1 MLGVQIML
9 IKISL
14 LLLHPLHQPQ
24 KHSNTLLCALHII
37 SLSLFPCPDSW
48 SRRLF
53 PVAGRWAISRQVCLI
68 WRGSG
73 CDVYHSVCW
82 VATHSRC
89 DRLISLP
96 PFSSFKTVFSPHS
109 TPHLVLKHFSYCL
122 NAGGWTWKRG
132 VFPETWLTAVSRQT
146 MGGKTT
152 LIFKR
157 LLFYCYEGETL
168 SFTRRLD
175 GTGLLFL

>member
-24 KHSNTLLCALHII
+24 KHSNTWLCALHII
-37 SLSLFPCPDSW
+37 SLSLFPRPDSW

-96 PFSSFKTVFSPHS
+96 PFSSFKTVFSLTQPPTWYS
-109 TPHLVLKHFSYCL
+109 NTSVTAWMLG
-122 NAGGWTWKRG
+122 AGHERG
-132 VFPETWLTAVSRQT
+132 GCFLRHDWQQSPGKQWVERQ
-146 MGGKTT
+146 
-152 LIFKR
+152 R
-157 LLFYCYEGETL
+157 
-168 SFTRRLD
+168 
-175 GTGLLFL
+175 